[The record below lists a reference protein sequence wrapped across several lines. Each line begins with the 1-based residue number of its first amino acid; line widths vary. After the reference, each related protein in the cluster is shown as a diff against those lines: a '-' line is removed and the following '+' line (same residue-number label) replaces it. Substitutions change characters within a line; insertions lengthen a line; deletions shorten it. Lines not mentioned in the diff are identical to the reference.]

1 CEDDDACT
9 LNDCDPQHGCQNT
22 LLPGNQGFDGLD
34 CRLTALAGEV
44 NGAVSGDVSRPVK
57 KKLKKFVTKVRAQVR
72 KAKKVAK
79 KPAKATR
86 LLAAARTQLVKLGT
100 MINTAARDAK
110 KLKPELA
117 ARLVAGTDKVRT
129 AVETVSGSLTT
140 GK

>member
-1 CEDDDACT
+1 CT

-34 CRLTALAGEV
+34 CRLTALAGQV
-44 NGAVSGDVSRPVK
+44 NGAATGDVSKPVK
-57 KKLKKFVTKVRAQVR
+57 KKLKKFVTKVRAQGR
-72 KAKKVAK
+72 KGKKGVAK
-79 KPAKATR
+79 KPTKATR
-86 LLAAARTQLVKLGT
+86 LLAAARPQLVKLGT

-110 KLKPELA
+110 KLRPELA
-117 ARLVAGTDKVRT
+117 ARLVDGTDKART